1 MRFTID
7 NEDEQLDTSKNP
19 VWLQLGSSHFKGLEA
34 IELLIWEVF
43 RGVRLE
49 RSRMSPQARVA
60 RMSDE
65 ALAAEIDRLF
75 PAVVAGLMQ
84 GSEVEQAFCRTIIDK
99 RAAELT
105 LLEQQQLI
113 ALIQSR

>member
-1 MRFTID
+1 MSR
-7 NEDEQLDTSKNP
+7 
-19 VWLQLGSSHFKGLEA
+19 GLA
-34 IELLIWEVF
+34 ARLT
-43 RGVRLE
+43 RLE
-49 RSRMSPQARVA
+49 RGRMSPQARVA

-84 GSEVEQAFCRTIIDK
+84 GSDAEQAFGRTIQGK

-105 LLEQQQLI
+105 PHEQHQLLVLLQGRLADQD
-113 ALIQSR
+113 

>member
-1 MRFTID
+1 MSR
-7 NEDEQLDTSKNP
+7 
-19 VWLQLGSSHFKGLEA
+19 GLA
-34 IELLIWEVF
+34 ARLAK
-43 RGVRLE
+43 LE
-49 RSRMSPQARVA
+49 RGRMSPQARVA

-65 ALAAEIDRLF
+65 ALAAEIEQLF

-84 GSEVEQAFCRTIIDK
+84 GSEAEQALGRTIK
-99 RAAELT
+99 ARRAADLT

>member
-1 MRFTID
+1 
-7 NEDEQLDTSKNP
+7 
-19 VWLQLGSSHFKGLEA
+19 
-34 IELLIWEVF
+34 
-43 RGVRLE
+43 
-49 RSRMSPQARVA
+49 
-60 RMSDE
+60 MSDE

-84 GSEVEQAFCRTIIDK
+84 GSEAEQAFGRTIK
-99 RAAELT
+99 ARRAADLT

>member
-1 MRFTID
+1 MAAR
-7 NEDEQLDTSKNP
+7 LAK
-19 VWLQLGSSHFKGLEA
+19 
-34 IELLIWEVF
+34 
-43 RGVRLE
+43 LE
-49 RSRMSPQARVA
+49 RGRMSPQARYA

-75 PAVVAGLMQ
+75 PAVVADLMQ
-84 GSEVEQAFCRTIIDK
+84 GSEAEQAFGRTIK
-99 RAAELT
+99 ARRAADLT

>member
-1 MRFTID
+1 MSR
-7 NEDEQLDTSKNP
+7 
-19 VWLQLGSSHFKGLEA
+19 GLA
-34 IELLIWEVF
+34 ARLAK
-43 RGVRLE
+43 LE
-49 RSRMSPQARVA
+49 RGRMSPQARVA

-84 GSEVEQAFCRTIIDK
+84 GSEAEQAFGRTIK
-99 RAAELT
+99 ARRAADLT

>member
-1 MRFTID
+1 MSRGLAARLVKL
-7 NEDEQLDTSKNP
+7 E
-19 VWLQLGSSHFKGLEA
+19 KG
-34 IELLIWEVF
+34 
-43 RGVRLE
+43 
-49 RSRMSPQARVA
+49 RMSAQARVA
-60 RMSDE
+60 RLSDE

-84 GSEVEQAFCRTIIDK
+84 GSEAEQAFGRTIK
-99 RAAELT
+99 ARRAADLT